1 MKKILIFF
9 LLAAMVVSFVAC
21 KDSNDKSDDE
31 EKTYTF
37 TSGTI
42 KIAIHDDAM
51 PVLAA
56 LGEWRDYA
64 PSNSCLFVGTDKLY
78 TYAGFLL
85 QTYPNEGK
93 DFVFMI
99 SFYDDTVATEEGIRI
114 GNTQEDVIK
123 AYGTP
128 DEQDATCMRYKTDVM
143 YLEFLLTDEG
153 TVRGIKYCH
162 PKALENESGNES

>member
-1 MKKILIFF
+1 MKKLLIYL
-9 LLAAMVVSFVAC
+9 LLAAMILSFVAC
-21 KDSNDKSDDE
+21 TENSDSSGEE

-37 TSGTI
+37 TSGTT
-42 KIAIHDDAM
+42 KIAIHDDAA

-64 PSNSCLFVGTDKLY
+64 KSNSCLFKGEDKVY
-78 TYAGFLL
+78 TYAGFHL
-85 QTYPNEGK
+85 QTYPQKEK

-114 GNTQEDVIK
+114 GNTKEDVIK

-128 DEQDATCMRYKTDVM
+128 DKQGAGSLKYMASEM
-143 YLEFLLTDEG
+143 YLEFLLHDDG
-153 TVRGIKYCH
+153 TVKNIRYCH
-162 PKALENESGNES
+162 PLQEKTEAS